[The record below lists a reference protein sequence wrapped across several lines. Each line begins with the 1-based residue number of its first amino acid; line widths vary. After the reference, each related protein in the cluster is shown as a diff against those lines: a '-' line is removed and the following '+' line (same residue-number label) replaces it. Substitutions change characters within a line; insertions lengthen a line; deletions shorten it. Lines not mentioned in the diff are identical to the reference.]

1 MNGRKKETA
10 RPRLVTGPFML
21 VMLSN
26 FAYFLAVGATLPTV
40 PRFVEGPLGGGS
52 VAVGLTIGTF
62 SLAAVLLRPLTG
74 RVSDKRGRRV
84 LIIVGAGIVAV
95 SLLGYAV
102 VNELWMLLT
111 LRLLSG
117 AGEALFYVG
126 AASAINDLAPDERR
140 GEALS
145 YFSLSLFAGI
155 GLGPILGES
164 VLDAAGFDVAWY
176 VAAACSLFAAAVGSF
191 IPETR
196 PTDLDREAKGRLIAG
211 SALLPGTV
219 MAASIWGLA
228 MFATFVPLYALR
240 IGLSGSRFLFALHSV
255 VVFSIRLFGA
265 RLPDR
270 LGAPTA
276 ATGALACSVV
286 GFIIMG
292 VFDSTTGL
300 VTGTIIWSLGHS
312 LAFPALMSMAVKG
325 APASERGAV
334 VGTFTAFF
342 DLAFGVGA
350 MAAGGIVAITGYRGG
365 FFSASIVAGAGLLLL
380 QSRRRRRSRGL
391 PTSAATL

>member
-1 MNGRKKETA
+1 
-10 RPRLVTGPFML
+10 ML
-21 VMLSN
+21 VMLAN

-52 VAVGLTIGTF
+52 LAVGLTIGTF
-62 SLAAVLLRPLTG
+62 SLAAVLLRPFTG
-74 RVSDKRGRRV
+74 RLADKRGRKV
-84 LIIVGAGIVAV
+84 LIVVGGAIVAL
-95 SLLGYAV
+95 SLLGYVFTHSLV
-102 VNELWMLLT
+102 VLMLL
-111 LRLLSG
+111 RIASG

-126 AASAINDLAPDERR
+126 TASAINDLAPDERR

-164 VLDAAGFDVAWY
+164 LLDASGYNTAWV
-176 VAAACSLFAAAVGSF
+176 VAAACSGLAAVIGAF

-196 PTDLDREAKGRLIAG
+196 PDDLERDG
-211 SALLPGTV
+211 SNALLSRSAVLPGSV

-228 MFATFVPLYALR
+228 MFSTFVPLYALR
-240 IGLSGSRFLFALHSV
+240 IGLSGSRFLFALHST
-255 VVFSIRLFGA
+255 VVFAVRLFGA

-270 LGAPTA
+270 LGATTA
-276 ATGALACSVV
+276 ARGALACSVL

-292 VFDSTTGL
+292 SFGSQTGL
-300 VTGTIIWSLGHS
+300 VVGTIVWSLGHS

-342 DLAFGVGA
+342 DLAFGLGA
-350 MAAGGIVAITGYRGG
+350 MAAGGIVDISGYRGG
-365 FFSASIVAGAGLLLL
+365 FFSASIAAGAGLLLL
-380 QSRRRRRSRGL
+380 QFNKRRKARG
-391 PTSAATL
+391 PATSTATL

>member
-1 MNGRKKETA
+1 MSKATGQA
-10 RPRLVTGPFML
+10 RPRLVTGAFML

-52 VAVGLTIGTF
+52 LAVGLTIGTF
-62 SLAAVLLRPLTG
+62 SLAAVLLRPFTG
-74 RVSDKRGRRV
+74 RLADKRGRKL
-84 LIIVGAGIVAV
+84 LIIGGAAIVAA
-95 SLLGYAV
+95 SLLGYIV
-102 VNELWMLLT
+102 TETLWVLMA

-126 AASAINDLAPDERR
+126 TASAINDLAPDERR

-164 VLDAAGFDVAWY
+164 ILDAAGYNTAWV
-176 VAAACSLFAAAVGSF
+176 VAAICSGIAAVIGFF

-196 PTDLDREAKGRLIAG
+196 PTDLARDG
-211 SALLPGTV
+211 SAPLLSRSAVLPGTV

-228 MFATFVPLYALR
+228 MFTTFVPLYALR
-240 IGLSGSRFLFALHSV
+240 IGLSGSRFLFALHSA
-255 VVFSIRLFGA
+255 VVFAIRLFGA

-270 LGAPTA
+270 LGASKA
-276 ATGALACSVV
+276 ATGALVCSVV
-286 GFIIMG
+286 GFVIMG
-292 VFDSTTGL
+292 SFDSTLGL
-300 VTGTIIWSLGHS
+300 VVGTVIWSLGHS

-325 APASERGAV
+325 APSAERGAV

-342 DLAFGVGA
+342 DLAFGLGA
-350 MAAGGIVAITGYRGG
+350 MAAGGIVDVTGYRGG
-365 FFSASIVAGAGLLLL
+365 FFSASIAAGAGLLLL
-380 QSRRRRRSRGL
+380 RFRRRGKARG
-391 PTSAATL
+391 PVTSTATL

>member
-1 MNGRKKETA
+1 MSKTDVDA
-10 RPRLVTGPFML
+10 RPRLVTGPFLL

-52 VAVGLTIGTF
+52 VAVGLTIGMF
-62 SLAAVLLRPLTG
+62 SLAAVLLRPFTG
-74 RVSDKRGRRV
+74 RVGDRRGRRV
-84 LIIVGAGIVAV
+84 LIIVGAAMVAV
-95 SLLGYAV
+95 SLLGYMVTNA
-102 VNELWMLLT
+102 LWTLMV

-117 AGEALFYVG
+117 AGEAMFYVG
-126 AASAINDLAPDERR
+126 TASAINDLAPDERR

-155 GLGPILGES
+155 GLGPILGETILEVS
-164 VLDAAGFDVAWY
+164 SFDITWL
-176 VAAACSLFAAAVGSF
+176 VAAACAGAAALVGAF

-196 PTDLDREAKGRLIAG
+196 PTETEGSSGKLLSG
-211 SALLPGTV
+211 SAVLPGTV

-228 MFATFVPLYALR
+228 MFTTFVPLYALR

-276 ATGALACSVV
+276 ARGALACSVV

-292 VFDSTTGL
+292 TVDTSTGL
-300 VTGTIIWSLGHS
+300 VIGTIVWSLGHS

-342 DLAFGVGA
+342 DLAFGLGA
-350 MAAGGIVAITGYRGG
+350 MAAGGIVHVTGYSGG
-365 FFSASIVAGAGLLLL
+365 FYTASIAAGAGLLLL
-380 QSRRRRRSRGL
+380 QFRKRRKARGFA
-391 PTSAATL
+391 TSAATL

>member
-1 MNGRKKETA
+1 MSDTTHE
-10 RPRLVTGPFML
+10 RPRLVTRPFLL

-26 FAYFLAVGATLPTV
+26 FLYFLAVGATLPTV

-74 RVSDKRGRRV
+74 RIGDARGRRV
-84 LIIVGAGIVAV
+84 LIIVGGAIVAV
-95 SLLGYAV
+95 SLLGYMV
-102 VNELWMLLT
+102 TEDLFVLML

-126 AASAINDLAPDERR
+126 TASAINDLAPDERR

-164 VLDAAGFDVAWY
+164 ILEATNFDTTWLVAGLASALAALVGFFV
-176 VAAACSLFAAAVGSF
+176 
-191 IPETR
+191 IETR
-196 PTDLDREAKGRLIAG
+196 PERSEDDGKAKLLST
-211 SALLPGTV
+211 SAVLPGTV

-228 MFATFVPLYALR
+228 MFTTFVPLYALD

-255 VVFSIRLFGA
+255 VVFAIRLFGA
-265 RLPDR
+265 KLPDQ
-270 LGAPTA
+270 LGAAKA
-276 ATGALACSVV
+276 ATGALTCSVL
-286 GFIIMG
+286 GFIVMG
-292 VFDSTTGL
+292 AFETSAGL
-300 VTGTIIWSLGHS
+300 VVGTVIWSLGHS

-325 APASERGAV
+325 APPSERGAV

-342 DLAFGVGA
+342 DLAFGLGA
-350 MAAGGIVAITGYRGG
+350 MAAGGIVDLTGYSGG
-365 FFSASIVAGAGLLLL
+365 FYSASIAAGAGLVLL
-380 QSRRRRRSRGL
+380 QFRKRRKARGL
-391 PTSAATL
+391 ATSAATL

>member
-1 MNGRKKETA
+1 MSTTEADRA

-40 PRFVEGPLGGGS
+40 PLFVEGPLGGGS
-52 VAVGLTIGTF
+52 FAVGLTIGTF
-62 SLAAVLLRPLTG
+62 SLAAVMLRPFTG
-74 RVSDKRGRRV
+74 RLADRRGRRL
-84 LIIVGAGIVAV
+84 LIILGGGIVAV
-95 SLLGYAV
+95 SLFGYV
-102 VNELWMLLT
+102 PTDSLWILLV

-126 AASAINDLAPDERR
+126 TASAINDLAPDERR
-140 GEALS
+140 GEAFS

-164 VLDAAGFDVAWY
+164 VLEAAGFDAAWY
-176 VAAACSLFAAAVGSF
+176 VAAAASLFAAGVGAF

-196 PTDLDREAKGRLIAG
+196 PAHTETETKPPLLAR
-211 SALLPGTV
+211 SAMLPGTL

-228 MFATFVPLYALR
+228 MFTTFVPLYALF
-240 IGLSGSRFLFALHSV
+240 IGMSGSRFLFALHSV

-265 RLPDR
+265 KLPDR
-270 LGAPTA
+270 LGVETA
-276 ATGALACSVV
+276 ATGALACSVA
-286 GFIIMG
+286 GFIVMG
-292 VFDSTTGL
+292 IFDSTVGL
-300 VTGTIIWSLGHS
+300 VVGTIVWSVGHS

-325 APASERGAV
+325 APVSERGAV

-350 MAAGGIVAITGYRGG
+350 VAAGSIVAATGYRGG
-365 FFSASIVAGAGLLLL
+365 FLSASIAAGLGLILL
-380 QSRRRRRSRGL
+380 QFRRRRARAMAVS
-391 PTSAATL
+391 TATL